1 MTYIKKLIIIPG
13 RKCKWK
19 KQFPFPLLFSDL
31 EWNKNLSLCMCVSAY
46 VYIESHI
53 LSFLLL

>member
-1 MTYIKKLIIIPG
+1 MQMEKAVS
-13 RKCKWK
+13 
-19 KQFPFPLLFSDL
+19 FFLLFSDL